1 MSETAPSSR
10 SVSVAV
16 VNATST
22 MFGVHWLLGHV
33 GVGGNSFWLRR
44 AASRCASRHLVRT
57 RPLPEA
63 TADSGAPLHAPPAI
77 SLASER
83 AMHHA
88 TRILVVDSEA
98 NERGPV
104 TNALRAA
111 GYETATCST
120 AADAVR
126 ASASF
131 RPDLVILEMLLRGQV
146 DGAAL
151 ARRLRAERNPLLMF
165 VTRDGSV
172 AGRMAA
178 FQAGADDY
186 VVKPYLIDEL
196 LARVRALLRRT
207 GRTASQVSQ
216 VGRLVVDEPA
226 HRVMV
231 GDTIVD
237 LGPTDF
243 ALLAMLARHAGQVLS
258 KSRLLELVWGYEAVD
273 ENLVEVH
280 VSILRRR
287 LGKEADL
294 IHTVRGVGYVLRDSN
309 PDELQDP

>member
-1 MSETAPSSR
+1 
-10 SVSVAV
+10 
-16 VNATST
+16 
-22 MFGVHWLLGHV
+22 
-33 GVGGNSFWLRR
+33 
-44 AASRCASRHLVRT
+44 
-57 RPLPEA
+57 
-63 TADSGAPLHAPPAI
+63 
-77 SLASER
+77 
-83 AMHHA
+83 
-88 TRILVVDSEA
+88 VDSEA
-98 NERGPV
+98 NEWGPLA
-104 TNALRAA
+104 NALRAA
-111 GYETATCST
+111 GYETAACST

-243 ALLAMLARHAGQVLS
+243 ALLAVLARHAGQVLS

-287 LGKEADL
+287 LGKEADF

>member
-1 MSETAPSSR
+1 
-10 SVSVAV
+10 
-16 VNATST
+16 
-22 MFGVHWLLGHV
+22 
-33 GVGGNSFWLRR
+33 
-44 AASRCASRHLVRT
+44 
-57 RPLPEA
+57 
-63 TADSGAPLHAPPAI
+63 
-77 SLASER
+77 
-83 AMHHA
+83 MHHA

-98 NERGPV
+98 GERGPLA
-104 TNALRAA
+104 NALRAA
-111 GYETATCST
+111 GYETTACST
-120 AADAVR
+120 AADAIR

-151 ARRLRAERNPLLMF
+151 ARHLRAERNPLLMF

-172 AGRMAA
+172 AGRLAA
-178 FQAGADDY
+178 FEAGADDY

-226 HRVMV
+226 HRVTV

-243 ALLAMLARHAGQVLS
+243 ALLAVLARHAGQVLS
-258 KSRLLELVWGYEAVD
+258 KSSLLELVWGYEAVD

-309 PDELQDP
+309 PVELQDP

>member
-1 MSETAPSSR
+1 
-10 SVSVAV
+10 
-16 VNATST
+16 
-22 MFGVHWLLGHV
+22 
-33 GVGGNSFWLRR
+33 
-44 AASRCASRHLVRT
+44 
-57 RPLPEA
+57 
-63 TADSGAPLHAPPAI
+63 
-77 SLASER
+77 
-83 AMHHA
+83 MHHA

-98 NERGPV
+98 GERGPLA
-104 TNALRAA
+104 NALRAA
-111 GYETATCST
+111 GYETTACST
-120 AADAVR
+120 AADAIR

-151 ARRLRAERNPLLMF
+151 ARHLRAERNPLLMF

-172 AGRMAA
+172 AGRLAA
-178 FQAGADDY
+178 FEAGADDY

-226 HRVMV
+226 HRVTV
-231 GDTIVD
+231 GDTIVH

-243 ALLAMLARHAGQVLS
+243 ALLAVLARHAGQVLS
-258 KSRLLELVWGYEAVD
+258 KSSLLELVWGYEAVD

-309 PDELQDP
+309 PVELQDP

>member
-1 MSETAPSSR
+1 
-10 SVSVAV
+10 
-16 VNATST
+16 
-22 MFGVHWLLGHV
+22 
-33 GVGGNSFWLRR
+33 
-44 AASRCASRHLVRT
+44 
-57 RPLPEA
+57 
-63 TADSGAPLHAPPAI
+63 
-77 SLASER
+77 
-83 AMHHA
+83 MHQA

-98 NERGPV
+98 AERGALAS
-104 TNALRAA
+104 ALRAA
-111 GYETATCST
+111 GYETAACST
-120 AADAVR
+120 AAEAVR

-131 RPDLVILEMLLRGQV
+131 RPDLVVLEMLLQGQV

-151 ARRLRAERNPLLMF
+151 ARHLRAERNPLLMF
-165 VTRDGSV
+165 VTRDGTV
-172 AGRMAA
+172 AGRLAA
-178 FQAGADDY
+178 FEAGADDY

-231 GDTIVD
+231 GETIID

-243 ALLAMLARHAGQVLS
+243 ALVAVLARHAGQVLS

-273 ENLVEVH
+273 ENVVEVH

-287 LGKEADL
+287 LGIDADL
-294 IHTVRGVGYVLRDSN
+294 IHTVRGVGYVLRDTN
-309 PDELQDP
+309 PGELQDP